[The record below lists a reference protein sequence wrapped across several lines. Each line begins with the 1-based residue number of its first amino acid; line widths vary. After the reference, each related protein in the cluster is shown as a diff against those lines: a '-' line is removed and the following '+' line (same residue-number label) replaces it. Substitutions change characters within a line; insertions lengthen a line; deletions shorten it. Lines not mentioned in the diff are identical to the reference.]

1 MRTRHAVILYMI
13 GLMLQALG
21 ALFKILHYAGADQML
36 IASTALQIAG
46 GLLFLIKL
54 VTYPKFKDFLDW

>member
-1 MRTRHAVILYMI
+1 
-13 GLMLQALG
+13 
-21 ALFKILHYAGADQML
+21 ML

-54 VTYPKFKDFLDW
+54 VTYPKFKDFLDWVIWQQRKNRPYVILTGGL